1 MRDVVMPTII
11 LAPII
16 VCVTGNAPNL
26 LLHIQSTQELGH
38 FKLRCLMPFYPSMTK
53 LLEYFLLMKIKQQ
66 WSCYMAM
73 SLWIHATKNK
83 EIVCKDIP
91 TWLGQGRRLLW
102 PKVQKQQNKVAL
114 LDLCNWDGKEDTATT
129 HINQPS

>member
-1 MRDVVMPTII
+1 MPTII

-66 WSCYMAM
+66 
-73 SLWIHATKNK
+73 
-83 EIVCKDIP
+83 
-91 TWLGQGRRLLW
+91 
-102 PKVQKQQNKVAL
+102 
-114 LDLCNWDGKEDTATT
+114 
-129 HINQPS
+129 